1 MKLYSDEEL
10 AEILDQEIFHQ
21 IGDAADRL
29 GVKCYVVGGYVRD
42 IFLERPSNDIDVVA
56 VDKPLPQTPSPTG
69 EGENPVGVGIRL
81 AKELKRALGRRAHL
95 SVFKNFGTAQ
105 VKIKTDNG
113 ELRTE
118 RYDYLYPQ
126 GGDNLIG
133 KNVEGSQDDQTNHTS
148 QFSVLSSQFME
159 VEFVG
164 ARKES
169 YSHDSRK
176 PIVEDGTLEDDQNR
190 RDFTINAMAICL
202 NNDRFGEL
210 VDPFNGLADLEDG
223 IIATPLDPDI
233 TFSDDPLRMMRCI
246 RFASQL
252 NFQIEDATFEG
263 LERMA
268 ERIKIVS
275 GERIEVELNKI
286 LVSPHPSKGLVD
298 LQRSG
303 LLNIILPE
311 LAALD
316 IVDTKNGR
324 AHKNNFYHT
333 LEVLENIVKS
343 EELRV
348 KNEDFPTGQEAGSED
363 VAAANSSLFT
373 LHSSL
378 YLRWAALLHDIG
390 KTKSKRWDP
399 AVGWTFHNHNYIGV
413 KMVPVIFR
421 RLKLPMGAEMKY
433 VQKLV
438 DLHMRPQ
445 VIADSEVTDS
455 AVRRLLNDAG
465 DDIDDL
471 MTLCEADITSK
482 NEVRKKIFLENFRM
496 VREKLAD
503 LKEKDYKRL
512 LQPVID
518 GNEIM
523 ELFGLKPSRE
533 VGTLKQCLKDAV
545 LDNKVENER
554 EPLMQLLMEKARE
567 MGLKKIEELKN

>member
-21 IGDAADRL
+21 ISHVADRL
-29 GVKCYVVGGYVRD
+29 GVECYVVGGYVRD
-42 IFLERPSNDIDVVA
+42 IFLERPSNDIDVV
-56 VDKPLPQTPSPTG
+56 VVGKPHPLTPSPTG
-69 EGENPVGVGIRL
+69 EGECRVSVGISV
-81 AKELKRALGRRAHL
+81 AKELKRMLGRKAHL

-105 VKIKTDNG
+105 VKIAPSIPTTQVEDINAAGLLPQSG
-113 ELRTE
+113 EAGRGL
-118 RYDYLYPQ
+118 
-126 GGDNLIG
+126 
-133 KNVEGSQDDQTNHTS
+133 
-148 QFSVLSSQFME
+148 E

-164 ARKES
+164 ARRES

-202 NNDRFGEL
+202 NSARFGEL

-223 IIATPLDPDI
+223 IIATPLDPAI

-246 RFASQL
+246 RFATQL
-252 NFQIEDATFEG
+252 NFQIEDETFEA

-268 ERIKIVS
+268 DRIKIVS

-286 LVSPHPSKGLVD
+286 IMSPHPSKGFVD

-316 IVDTKNGR
+316 IVETKNGR

-333 LEVLENIVKS
+333 LEVMENVVKS
-343 EELRV
+343 VECRV
-348 KNEDFPTGQEAGSED
+348 QSVEFPSGVPSAD
-363 VAAANSSLFT
+363 AVAVANSTLCT

-390 KTKSKRWDP
+390 KTKSKRWEP
-399 AVGWTFHNHNYIGV
+399 AVGWTFHNHNYLGA
-413 KMVPVIFR
+413 KMVPEIFR
-421 RLKLPMGAEMKY
+421 RLKLPLGPEMKY

-445 VIADSEVTDS
+445 AIADSEVTDS

-482 NEVRKKIFLENFRM
+482 NEVKKKIFLENFRM
-496 VREKLAD
+496 VREKLTD

-523 ELFGLKPSRE
+523 QLFGLKPSRE
-533 VGTLKQCLKDAV
+533 VGTLKQTLKDAV

-554 EPLMQLLMEKARE
+554 ESLMQLLIEKARQ
-567 MGLKKIEELKN
+567 MGLAPVVADK